1 MAFMRS
7 GGYALSAR
15 VRRVTQRVLLLWGRH
30 DEIVDPMFAKR
41 YLEDL
46 RNCRHALPDVVRAA
60 WLLKKC
66 GRANCQWCSHTQCA
80 LPRSIWDL
88 TGACIN
94 HT

>member
-15 VRRVTQRVLLLWGRH
+15 VRQVTQRVLLLWGRH

-46 RNCRHALPDVVRAA
+46 RDCRRASPTYP
-60 WLLKKC
+60 
-66 GRANCQWCSHTQCA
+66 GRSVPPEYLCE
-80 LPRSIWDL
+80 
-88 TGACIN
+88 GG
-94 HT
+94 